1 MQTSSHT
8 HHLDH
13 IPIEMSLLP
22 LHSDNGGPSSVPAPR
37 PNGDKGKQPAAGGTD
52 EAGKQGYD
60 YTENAPQ
67 AVVDAIFIERKRE
80 EEEGPPDMMVGSW
93 ASWMNNDG
101 AGAPP

>member
-1 MQTSSHT
+1 
-8 HHLDH
+8 
-13 IPIEMSLLP
+13 MSLLP
-22 LHSDNGGPSSVPAPR
+22 IHSADANAASGPSGMSASR
-37 PNGDKGKQPAAGGTD
+37 PNTNTATSKGKEPVT
-52 EAGKQGYD
+52 EEVGYD

-101 AGAPP
+101 AGE